1 MVKIFFYCHW
11 RFLPSHYWYK
21 KNNKDFLKGKVEKDV
36 ALPVLLG
43 EELYDVVSQYEDII
57 FGFQF
62 SK

>member
-1 MVKIFFYCHW
+1 
-11 RFLPSHYWYK
+11 
-21 KNNKDFLKGKVEKDV
+21 LKGKVERDV
-36 ALPVLLG
+36 AIPILLG